1 MDSRSVARWSVVVC
15 ATRPFKTD
23 CSESKTKARAD
34 STRGDLAW
42 LVQMGEQ
49 RGGLYSYDW
58 LDRLFG
64 FLDHPS
70 ATSVLP
76 ELQRLAGGDK
86 IRLGPRE
93 ELVVAALEPAR
104 ALVLSYNAH
113 GMELGLAA
121 QLHPVG
127 DNRTR
132 LVSHGIER
140 LPRSILSFLGMLVM
154 EPASLIMTQRMLLGL
169 KQRAERTTSAAVRV

>member
-1 MDSRSVARWSVVVC
+1 MDSRSVTRWSVVVC

-42 LVQMGEQ
+42 LVQMGYQ
-49 RGGLYSYDW
+49 RGGLYRYGW
-58 LDRLFG
+58 LDRLRG

-113 GMELGLAA
+113 GMEWVWQPGFTPLATIA
-121 QLHPVG
+121 
-127 DNRTR
+127 R
-132 LVSHGIER
+132 
-140 LPRSILSFLGMLVM
+140 
-154 EPASLIMTQRMLLGL
+154 ASYHTG
-169 KQRAERTTSAAVRV
+169 SSDCHAASCPS